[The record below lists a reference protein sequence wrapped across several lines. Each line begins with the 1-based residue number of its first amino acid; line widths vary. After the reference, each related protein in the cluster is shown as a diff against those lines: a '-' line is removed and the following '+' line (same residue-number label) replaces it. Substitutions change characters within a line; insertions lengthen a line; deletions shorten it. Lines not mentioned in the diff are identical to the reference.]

1 MSDPRPNLFLLFLR
15 AMAVPMAVFAVWSAV
30 AGISGS
36 HRWVLLAGIAGFFLL
51 VILLIGGVYAI
62 RLILRH
68 IKGANPDKEFGITP
82 PVCAGCGYDL
92 RASPDH
98 CPECGQ
104 RVDPLD
110 RTIIQYLTYLRRKQ

>member
-15 AMAVPMAVFAVWSAV
+15 AMAVPMVVFGLWSA
-30 AGISGS
+30 AAKLSGS
-36 HRWVLLAGIAGFFLL
+36 HRWIFLAGVAGCFLL
-51 VILLIGGVYAI
+51 VILFMVAALAI

-68 IKGANPDKEFGITP
+68 FKRTDVEKEFGITP
-82 PVCAGCGYDL
+82 PTCAHCGYDL

-98 CPECGQ
+98 CPECGH

-110 RTIIQYLTYLRRKQ
+110 RTIIQYLTYLRRKP